1 MDFARFKVACVAAFA
16 CVPGVVAA
24 QPGIHEGDIV
34 LGVDV
39 DRLAVSDGT
48 TDDLTGDFIW
58 TECAFG
64 VELESFARTP
74 NPGFDTL
81 FNTFPPSSAIAYAHR
96 AALRQWNGSDFDTI
110 SAETLRMSFG
120 PLAGAT
126 TPPSDPSTPVL
137 GPFVG
142 VNSNGEYHNHFTF
155 RLELGG
161 SPADGPESQGVFLAE
176 LEMQI
181 DDGSLLPSDPFWLV
195 INNNADSAE
204 VIAALDYA
212 RTQVGGCAEVAC
224 VADTNG
230 DGALSPGDFNAW
242 VLAFNTG
249 APSCDQNGDG
259 QCNPGDFNA
268 WILNFNQGC
277 DG

>member
-1 MDFARFKVACVAAFA
+1 MSIARLKVACVAAFA
-16 CVPGVVAA
+16 CGSTAAVA

-48 TDDLTGDFIW
+48 IDDLTGDFIW

-64 VELESFARTP
+64 VELEDFARTP
-74 NPGFDTL
+74 DPGCDTL
-81 FNTFPPSSAIAYAHR
+81 FNTFPPSPAIAYAHR
-96 AALRQWNGSDFDTI
+96 AALREWDGSGFDTI
-110 SAETLRMSFG
+110 PAETLRMSFG
-120 PLAGAT
+120 PLFGVR
-126 TPPSDPSTPVL
+126 TPPSDPPSPIV

-155 RLELGG
+155 RLELDG

-181 DDGSLLPSDPFWLV
+181 DDGSLLPSDPIWLELD
-195 INNNADSAE
+195 NNADPSE
-204 VIAALDYA
+204 GGAALDFV
-212 RTQVGGCAEVAC
+212 RTQIGACATVVCA
-224 VADTNG
+224 ADTNG
-230 DGALSPGDFNAW
+230 DGALTPADFNAW
-242 VLAFNTG
+242 ILAFNTG
-249 APSCDQNGDG
+249 SSTCDQNGDG

-277 DG
+277 D